1 MNDKKTRG
9 EIPQLTLSRE
19 NSIAPL
25 TTLAAW
31 QALAAYYPKVRKLHL
46 RNLYA
51 DNPTRG
57 ERMTVE
63 AVGICFDYSKHRIT
77 DY

>member
-1 MNDKKTRG
+1 V
-9 EIPQLTLSRE
+9 
-19 NSIAPL
+19 
-25 TTLAAW
+25 AW
-31 QALAAYYPKVRKLHL
+31 QALVAYYPKVRKLHL